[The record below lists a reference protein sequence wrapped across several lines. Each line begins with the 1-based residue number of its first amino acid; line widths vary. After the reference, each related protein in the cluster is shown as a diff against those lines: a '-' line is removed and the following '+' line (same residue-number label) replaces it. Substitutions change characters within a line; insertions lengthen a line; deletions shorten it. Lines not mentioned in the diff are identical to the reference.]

1 MKNKSKVYGYY
12 GGVSQQNHYVPPGA
26 PGYVP
31 RNEYPLAFT
40 EEQKTNLLYLAQKAP
55 EILVRKVLDSQPGN
69 IDTFMISTSGKPEDV
84 IIYTSN
90 QDQVVLDDLAGS
102 GIENTTDGPLDGGT
116 F

>member
-1 MKNKSKVYGYY
+1 MKNKSKAYGYY
-12 GGVSQQNHYVPPGA
+12 GGVSAQNHYVPPGA

-31 RNEYPLAFT
+31 RKEYPLAFT
-40 EEQKTNLLYLAQKAP
+40 EEQKNKLLYLAQKAP
-55 EILVRKVLDSQPGN
+55 DILIRKVLDSQPGN

-90 QDQVVLDDLAGS
+90 QDQVVLDDMAGS
-102 GIENTTDGPLDGGT
+102 GIESTTDGPLDGGT